1 MLYGINYKL
10 MILVR
15 TVVKLRQFFSGL
27 VIFILQNEV
36 DGVSP
41 GKAERRGED
50 LDNVLN
56 PDILFHLTINQIE
69 LTDDHILISLEY
81 HCVQLE

>member
-1 MLYGINYKL
+1 M
-10 MILVR
+10 
-15 TVVKLRQFFSGL
+15 KLRQFFSGL

-50 LDNVLN
+50 LDSVLN

-81 HCVQLE
+81 NCVQLE